1 MAQHSSNELEKKRK
15 KVQKEYKKL
24 EDKFKQAQEA
34 MENKE
39 MELKRINA
47 DLVAALL
54 VENDLT
60 MSELPEILKKTKK
73 PQPLYQQNN

>member
-1 MAQHSSNELEKKRK
+1 M
-15 KVQKEYKKL
+15 

-34 MENKE
+34 MKNKE
-39 MELKRINA
+39 MELKRIDA

-60 MSELPEILKKTKK
+60 MSELPEILKKTKE

>member
-1 MAQHSSNELEKKRK
+1 MAQQSSNELQKKRM
-15 KVQKEYKKL
+15 KVEKEYKKL

-34 MENKE
+34 MKNKE
-39 MELKRINA
+39 MELKRIDA

-60 MSELPEILKKTKK
+60 MSELPEILKKTKE
-73 PQPLYQQNN
+73 PQPLY

>member
-1 MAQHSSNELEKKRK
+1 MAQQSSNELQKKRM
-15 KVQKEYKKL
+15 KVEKEYKKL

-34 MENKE
+34 MKNKE
-39 MELKRINA
+39 MELKRIDA

-60 MSELPEILKKTKK
+60 MSELPEILKKTKE
-73 PQPLYQQNN
+73 PQPYQQNN

>member
-1 MAQHSSNELEKKRK
+1 MAQQSSNELQKKRM
-15 KVQKEYKKL
+15 KVEKEYKRL

-34 MENKE
+34 MKNKE
-39 MELKRINA
+39 MELKRIDA

-60 MSELPEILKKTKK
+60 MSELPEILKKTKE
-73 PQPLYQQNN
+73 PQPLYQQHN

>member
-1 MAQHSSNELEKKRK
+1 MAQQSSNELQKKRM
-15 KVQKEYKKL
+15 KVEKEYKKL

-34 MENKE
+34 MKNKE
-39 MELKRINA
+39 MELKRIDA

-60 MSELPEILKKTKK
+60 MSELPGILKKTKET
-73 PQPLYQQNN
+73 QPLYQPNN